1 MLKLFFNFLEAF
13 WHSKA
18 WAEKTVVL
26 FAAIFLSF
34 QFAQASDINE
44 SLQNGVMMIRTLE
57 GGPAYLLYV
66 PRKGG
71 ENAPVFVT
79 VHGISRDAIEQA
91 YMYADLAERYGVV
104 MIAPYFS
111 EPPFSDYQ
119 FLGRNGRGQRA
130 DLALDKIADEV
141 GKLTHART
149 DKLYLFGYSGGGQFV
164 HRYTLAHPGRVAK
177 VAIGAAGWYT
187 FPDPDLP
194 YPYGLKVS
202 RKDFSG
208 VVFDPEKFLKV
219 PTRVFVGDED
229 VKQDPALNKSQRIVR
244 QQGATRVERAQN
256 WIVAMKKTADSLGEQ
271 TPYSVELL
279 PGAGHSYSQSMQIGG
294 MGPKVFSFLFEPAG
308 IPQRVSMR
316 FNNH

>member
-1 MLKLFFNFLEAF
+1 MLNFNLMDEF
-13 WHSKA
+13 WRVKVWAGKA
-18 WAEKTVVL
+18 VVF

-34 QFAQASDINE
+34 QFAQASDLNE

-57 GGPAYLLYV
+57 GGPAYLLYI
-66 PRKGG
+66 PRRGG

-119 FLGRNGRGQRA
+119 FMGRNGRGQRA

-164 HRYTLAHPGRVAK
+164 HRYTMAHPDRVAK

-187 FPDPDLP
+187 FPDPALP
-194 YPYGLKVS
+194 YPYGMKVS
-202 RKDFSG
+202 RKIFSG
-208 VVFDPEKFLKV
+208 VVFDPGKFLSV
-219 PTRVFVGDED
+219 PTRVFVGAED
-229 VKQDPALNKSQRIVR
+229 VKQDPALNKSVRIVR
-244 QQGATRVERAQN
+244 QQGATRVERAQK
-256 WIVAMKKTADSLGEQ
+256 WVAEMEKAADAIGLQ
-271 TPYSVELL
+271 TSYSVELL
-279 PGAGHSYSQSMQIGG
+279 PGSGHSYSQCMQTGG
-294 MGPKVFSFLFEPAG
+294 MGPKVFSFLFDPPG
-308 IPQRVSMR
+308 MLKRVSMH

>member
-1 MLKLFFNFLEAF
+1 MLNVNPLDEF
-13 WHSKA
+13 WRVKVWAGKA
-18 WAEKTVVL
+18 VVL
-26 FAAIFLSF
+26 FVAIFLSF
-34 QFAQASDINE
+34 QFAQASDLNE
-44 SLQNGVMMIRTLE
+44 PLQNGVMMIRTLE
-57 GGPAYLLYV
+57 GGPAYLIYI

-119 FLGRNGRGQRA
+119 FMGRNGRGQRA

-164 HRYTLAHPGRVAK
+164 HRYTLAHPDRVAK

-187 FPDPDLP
+187 FPDPALP

-202 RKDFSG
+202 RKIFSG
-208 VVFDPEKFLKV
+208 MVFDPGKFLSV
-219 PTRVFVGDED
+219 PTRVFVGAED
-229 VKQDPALNKSQRIVR
+229 VKQDPALNKSVRIVR
-244 QQGATRVERAQN
+244 QQGATRVERAQK
-256 WIVAMKKTADSLGEQ
+256 WVAEMEKAADAIGLQ
-271 TPYSVELL
+271 TSYSVELL
-279 PGAGHSYSQSMQIGG
+279 PGSGHSYSQCMQTGG
-294 MGPKVFSFLFEPAG
+294 MGPKVFSFLFDPPG
-308 IPQRVSMR
+308 MLKRVSMH

>member
-1 MLKLFFNFLEAF
+1 MLNFNPLEEF
-13 WHSKA
+13 WRVKA
-18 WAEKTVVL
+18 RAGKAVVF

-34 QFAQASDINE
+34 QFALASDLNE
-44 SLQNGVMMIRTLE
+44 SLQNGVMMVRTLE
-57 GGPAYLLYV
+57 GGPAYLLYI

-119 FLGRNGRGQRA
+119 FMGRNGRGQRA

-141 GKLTHART
+141 GKLTHANV
-149 DKLYLFGYSGGGQFV
+149 DKLYLFGYSGGGQCV

-202 RKDFSG
+202 RKDLSG
-208 VVFDPEKFLKV
+208 VVFDPGKFLQV
-219 PTRVFVGDED
+219 PTRVFVGAED
-229 VKQDPALNKSQRIVR
+229 VKQDPALNKSLRIVR
-244 QQGATRVERAQN
+244 QQGETRVERAQN
-256 WIVAMKKTADSLGEQ
+256 WIVAMKKAADSLGVQ

-294 MGPKVFSFLFEPAG
+294 MGPKVFSFLFETSEVPA
-308 IPQRVSMR
+308 RVSTH